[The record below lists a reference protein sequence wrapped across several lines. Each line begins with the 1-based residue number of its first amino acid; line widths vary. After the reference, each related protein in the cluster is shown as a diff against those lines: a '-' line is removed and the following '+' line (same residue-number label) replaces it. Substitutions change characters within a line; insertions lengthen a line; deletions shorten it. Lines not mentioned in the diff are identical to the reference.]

1 MKFRVAVGMLLAVS
15 FLQGGDPSKTDAS
28 KARWRQGFFQS
39 SDAPGAAGPE
49 QDSRLVNLNV
59 VAVDNH
65 GDPIADLAASDFEV
79 TDNGKKQT
87 IAFFRHNDSKLW
99 RTPKLAPNEF
109 SNRGGPRTTRA
120 TVILFDLLNES
131 FSTRGVAWNQL
142 VHNLEAFE
150 SADALYLYI
159 LTLEGRLYAV
169 HGFESEEGEPAQGK
183 GAPWTSQ
190 IKPLMD
196 NAMRAVMRVRPVD
209 IDVAVRVQITFAALD
224 MLAVQMSRV
233 PGRKNIVWV
242 TDGVPIELGPNRSD
256 TGDFADFTQE
266 LRQLSEHLDLSGVSV
281 YPVGQIML
289 GSSDTV
295 GSNSRDSAAGSMTG
309 GSGGVSSAE
318 TLNQVAALTGG
329 RPNSGKDIGS
339 AVKQAMTDVR
349 TSYQIGYYVPLN
361 NWNGKFHKIKVK
373 SARKGA
379 RIQAQSGYYAWP
391 GPPDAEANQ
400 AIKTAMGTTFD
411 AAEIGLHGSLTMD
424 PSGGGKARFDAR
436 IDAGDIVLANEGD
449 QYSGQL
455 RVEMIGYVAGNLMQ
469 RSPVVPLDIQY
480 TAAQRDQALKDGIA
494 FTRDLVIDKEMTKLR
509 LIVCDSGSNA
519 IGSLTIPIQRPSPAA
534 AH

>member
-1 MKFRVAVGMLLAVS
+1 M
-15 FLQGGDPSKTDAS
+15 
-28 KARWRQGFFQS
+28 
-39 SDAPGAAGPE
+39 
-49 QDSRLVNLNV
+49 

-65 GDPIADLAASDFEV
+65 GEPIADLAATDFEV
-79 TDNGKKQT
+79 TDGGKRQT

-99 RTPKLAPNEF
+99 RTPTLAANEF

-120 TVILFDLLNES
+120 TLILFDLLNES

-142 VHNLEAFE
+142 VHNLETLE

-159 LTLEGRLYAV
+159 LTLDGRLYTV
-169 HGFESEEGEPAQGK
+169 HGFESEEGEADQAK
-183 GAPWTSQ
+183 GAPWTRE

-196 NAMRAVMRVRPVD
+196 RAMRTVMRVRPVD
-209 IDVAVRVQITFAALD
+209 IDVAMRVQLTYSALD

-242 TDGVPIELGPNRSD
+242 TDGIPIELGPNRSD

-266 LRQLSEHLDLSGVSV
+266 LRQLSEHLDLSGVAV

-295 GSNSRDSAAGSMTG
+295 GSNSRDSAAGPMTG
-309 GSGGVSSAE
+309 GTAGASSAE
-318 TLNQVAALTGG
+318 TLNEVAALTGG
-329 RPNSGKDIGS
+329 RPNSGKDIGA
-339 AVKQAMTDVR
+339 AVKQAMIDVR

-373 SARKGA
+373 CARKAA

-400 AIKTAMGTTFD
+400 AIKTAVSTTFD

-424 PSGGGKARFDAR
+424 PSGGGKARFEAR
-436 IDAGDIVLANEGD
+436 IDAGDIVLASEGD
-449 QYSGQL
+449 QFSGQL
-455 RVEMIGYVAGNLMQ
+455 RVAMIGYLGGNLMQ
-469 RSPVVPLDIQY
+469 RSPVVSLDLQY
-480 TAAQRDQALKDGIA
+480 TAAQREQVLKDGIA
-494 FTRDLVIDKEMTKLR
+494 FTRDLVLDKDMTKIR
-509 LIVCDSGSNA
+509 LIVCDGGSNA
-519 IGSLTIPIQRPSPAA
+519 IGSLTIPIQRASPAP